1 MGITRCYQESS
12 KRRGETRAL
21 SASSWCI
28 APFQFTKAGLYAPPH
43 KRSSVPRKRWRS
55 NRPPPVLT
63 YFQGPIFSLSFRSN
77 FFSFSVEQ
85 RRVIS
90 KRYHIFIIYLFI
102 SPNIEINI
110 TWPPKD
116 IKFFDPIEIPLLN
129 SFILVSS
136 GFTVTLSHYYL
147 IINNL
152 KLRKSYLLLTI
163 LLGIYFTILQTIEYS
178 NSFFCFNDS
187 IYGSIFFIATGF
199 HGLHV
204 LIGSIFLL
212 ISLYRII
219 NIHFSNIHNINFEL
233 AIWYWHFVDVIWLF
247 LYTFIYLLI

>member
-1 MGITRCYQESS
+1 M
-12 KRRGETRAL
+12 
-21 SASSWCI
+21 
-28 APFQFTKAGLYAPPH
+28 FTKIYIH
-43 KRSSVPRKRWRS
+43 SS
-55 NRPPPVLT
+55 
-63 YFQGPIFSLSFRSN
+63 
-77 FFSFSVEQ
+77 
-85 RRVIS
+85 IS
-90 KRYHIFIIYLFI
+90 
-102 SPNIEINI
+102 SNIEINI

-152 KLRKSYLLLTI
+152 KLRKSYLSLTI
-163 LLGIYFTILQTIEYS
+163 LLGIYFTILQIIEYS
-178 NSFFCFNDS
+178 NSFFCFNDR
-187 IYGSIFFIATGF
+187 IYSSIFFIATGF

-212 ISLYRII
+212 ISLYRIL